1 MIKNNKQTLYEALRQ
16 NRLYYINMAT
26 KTQTSLTLIWG
37 GGGGV
42 ILPPQLDFP

>member
-37 GGGGV
+37 EGV

>member
-26 KTQTSLTLIWG
+26 KTQTSLTLIG